1 MRLNPHGQPIGD
13 ALPDWKA
20 PPRVS
25 HTTLSGRYCRVE
37 PLDAAKHAADLFAA
51 NALDTSG
58 TGWTYLTVGP
68 FSNAA
73 DYRAWADKV
82 SVSDD
87 PLFHAIF
94 DLHTAK
100 PVGVGAYMRIDAA
113 NGVVEIGNLRFS
125 PLMQRTPVSTESM
138 YLMMKHV
145 FALGYRRY
153 EWKCDT
159 FNAPSR
165 RAAQRFGFSYEGVF
179 RQAVIYKQ
187 RTRDTA
193 WYSIIDSDWPAID
206 AAFSEWL
213 APDNFDAD
221 GKQRVA
227 LSALTGPLLKA
238 WG

>member
-1 MRLNPHGQPIGD
+1 MRLNSHGQPIGD

-20 PPRVS
+20 PPRVTR
-25 HTTLSGRYCRVE
+25 TTLSGRYCRVE
-37 PLDAAKHAADLFAA
+37 PLNAALHAEDLYAA

-58 TGWTYLTVGP
+58 AGWTYLTVGP
-68 FSNAA
+68 FDNAA
-73 DYRAWADKV
+73 DYRTWVEKAC
-82 SVSDD
+82 SSDD
-87 PLFHAIF
+87 PLFHAII

-125 PLMQRTPVSTESM
+125 PLMQRTPVATESM
-138 YLMMKHV
+138 YLMMKHA

-153 EWKCDT
+153 EWKCDS

-179 RQAVIYKQ
+179 RHAVIYKQ

-193 WYSIIDSDWPAID
+193 WYSIINSEWPAID
-206 AAFSEWL
+206 AAFTRWL
-213 APDNFDAD
+213 HPENFDVQ
-221 GKQRVA
+221 GNQRVA
-227 LSALTGPLLKA
+227 LSVLTEPLLKA
-238 WG
+238 RG